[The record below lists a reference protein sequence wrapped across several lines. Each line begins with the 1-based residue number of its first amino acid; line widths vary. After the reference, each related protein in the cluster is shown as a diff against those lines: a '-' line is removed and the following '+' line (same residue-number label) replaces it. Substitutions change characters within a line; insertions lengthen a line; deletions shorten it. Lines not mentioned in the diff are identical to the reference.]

1 MRPRRRLG
9 GVSGIE
15 TLLAMPILLL
25 LGGGALQF
33 GLVHHARH
41 ALNHAL
47 IEAARAG
54 SVANADPAA
63 IRAGLAAGLTPW
75 LYGAGDLGEYTL
87 NRVRAAAQLA
97 QDEALGLLRLEQLS
111 PTDAS
116 FSDWAEPAR
125 DAAGLSVP
133 GVREIPNDDLVHRTR
148 RPPASGAVAG
158 DRRGEPIG
166 AASGQ
171 TLADANLLR
180 LRLHYGVPLS
190 VPVIGRVVAWSMRAW
205 HGCGPAAALRLGTVE
220 LGTPQGPGGPP
231 WACAMLG
238 DGTAP
243 PRLPVSLSATL
254 RMQSPAR
261 QPSGAGGDRPEART
275 RPLARDERRAF
286 PSDIGTRV
294 PQTAEPLS

>member
-9 GVSGIE
+9 GVAGIE

-25 LGGGALQF
+25 VGGGVLQF

-63 IRAGLAAGLTPW
+63 IREGLAAGLTPW
-75 LYGAGDLGEYTL
+75 LYGAGDLGEYAT

-116 FSDWAEPAR
+116 FADWAEPAR
-125 DAAGLSVP
+125 DAAGLALP

-148 RPPASGAVAG
+148 RPPAGGAVTG
-158 DRRGEPIG
+158 DRHGEPIG

-190 VPVIGRVVAWSMRAW
+190 VPVIGRAVAWSMRAW
-205 HGCGPAAALRLGTVE
+205 HGCGPDAVLRLGAVE
-220 LGTPQGPGGPP
+220 LGTPQGTGGPP

-238 DGTAP
+238 NGSTP

-261 QPSGAGGDRPEART
+261 QPSGAGVHRPETPA
-275 RPLARDERRAF
+275 RPLARDGR
-286 PSDIGTRV
+286 PGTPPGIGTRL
-294 PQTAEPLS
+294 PPDPEPLS